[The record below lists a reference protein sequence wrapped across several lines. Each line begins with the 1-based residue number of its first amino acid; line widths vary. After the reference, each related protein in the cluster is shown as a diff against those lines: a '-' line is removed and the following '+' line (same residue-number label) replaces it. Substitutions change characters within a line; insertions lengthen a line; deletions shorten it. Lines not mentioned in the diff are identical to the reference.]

1 MGSLREYG
9 LGYFLMTRRNR
20 NQRGSALVVA
30 TLVLA
35 GLVTLGGLTVLSVQ
49 GGVGAAGHARHKSTA
64 LFAAESGAAAAMD
77 FLRSNVHSQDGWS
90 AYVNPGN
97 ANPQMPTQIV
107 GNAAQPGDAR
117 NLFGADINAWYEV
130 EILNNVDDGGYVAG
144 NDSDKRVI
152 IRSTGHGPN
161 TTVAR
166 VEWEVGVGVVRGN
179 RPCPSYGQKG
189 MSEDGSGRN
198 DCLDTIVSTD
208 VATYT
213 PGGAP

>member
-1 MGSLREYG
+1 MAGVIR
-9 LGYFLMTRRNR
+9 MTRLRKR
-20 NQRGSALVVA
+20 RQRGSALIVA

-90 AYVNPGN
+90 AYVNPSN
-97 ANPQMPTQIV
+97 ANPQVPTGIV
-107 GNAAQPGDAR
+107 GNGAQPGDAR

-130 EILNNVDDGGYVAG
+130 EILNNVDDTALNGFALG
-144 NDSDKRVI
+144 NDDDKRVI

-161 TTVAR
+161 STVAR

-208 VATYT
+208 VATFT
-213 PGGAP
+213 PGATP